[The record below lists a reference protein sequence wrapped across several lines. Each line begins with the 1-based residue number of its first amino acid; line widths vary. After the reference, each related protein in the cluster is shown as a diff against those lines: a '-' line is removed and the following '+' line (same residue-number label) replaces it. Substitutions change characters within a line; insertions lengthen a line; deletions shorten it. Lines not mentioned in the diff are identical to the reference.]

1 MPNYPGSLSR
11 DAILCTPFV
20 IAFPIGIS
28 IDQVLPFAALY
39 NITASHCFYI
49 YKGVRALESNRPP
62 LPPYISRSWSPPS
75 LSTSMK
81 SQAPQSYT
89 PSGRTGNVKSWIL
102 RMVFVVALAS
112 TLQLSTVYASPLPTN
127 PGSGSGTPVHANS
140 LAPESTG
147 APRHAKLAK
156 AWDKWTMLVTGS
168 TLIGF
173 AYAKPEIARESKGK
187 FTSVKNLILP
197 NPLWSLMTD
206 EVYLLP
212 KLGLMN
218 QNPQENWNCM
228 VYAKTSMIDEMRSD
242 MLYERAEPPSYPEEH
257 LPLYTEQPTKV
268 SHPTLFFENPEFP
281 GIVVMRISK
290 VMINAWELDAVCH
303 ETTKDL
309 LKLKASWNEWKSSI
323 RGWDQ
328 RRDLVV

>member
-1 MPNYPGSLSR
+1 MRTKVVEFLSTSSRRLGKLALAEMIIGEGFTKSAPSIVAACTAFIMQLSHDNCSTCRYRSWRYPNTCEHPTAARGCEIEQIFAKILEIYPNPVCPIIRGPYVGHSRSLFVTLELLIFVSLAHFPEAR

-173 AYAKPEIARESKGK
+173 AYAKP
-187 FTSVKNLILP
+187 
-197 NPLWSLMTD
+197 
-206 EVYLLP
+206 
-212 KLGLMN
+212 
-218 QNPQENWNCM
+218 
-228 VYAKTSMIDEMRSD
+228 
-242 MLYERAEPPSYPEEH
+242 
-257 LPLYTEQPTKV
+257 V
-268 SHPTLFFENPEFP
+268 S
-281 GIVVMRISK
+281 
-290 VMINAWELDAVCH
+290 
-303 ETTKDL
+303 
-309 LKLKASWNEWKSSI
+309 
-323 RGWDQ
+323 
-328 RRDLVV
+328 